1 MGRESLYYCSGNAF
15 PGMIQWFFDIPSK
28 LIHWRLNLVRALG
41 AYVPWLRRDDGSM
54 KVHAGTL
61 VDLFATI
68 LSGRRHLSARDAD
81 AALDILRYTFPEVE
95 HRWLSNR
102 FERSMRA
109 SLTVADVLASAA
121 SGRDETERM
130 AIALEVLSLL
140 INTGDSRMT
149 GELFDQV
156 TYGLELPGTANHL
169 RQLLMTPD
177 VEAQEPAYSVGFS
190 SGIGAEVSLP
200 EQDKG
205 ISFRLIRCSR
215 LVLVVNDGTRPI
227 VVRGRHL
234 QPGGVMPLTNGQV
247 VLLPSGPLSFE
258 DFAFFLDCKR
268 SGKQEVCYI
277 SLDGG
282 SLQISRVRSRASEVR
297 VNMGLA
303 CEVEV
308 LRPEVEFAVDGR
320 RLYPGESVR
329 MAYYS
334 SFTLDGEGPFSM
346 GEVQN
351 SMSDIGRRFR
361 LDPGNRKLRVTNL
374 PEKARKG
381 DMLLTP
387 GLAPGAVLE
396 VSFSSATNSGW
407 LEVVE
412 ASMPLLL
419 NGRPVRGRV
428 SLRDGDVVHLNAY
441 HALRCRFSA
450 GVLDEEYHAIRTLS
464 VEGVTKEFLRSG
476 RVLDNIDLTVKRGE
490 MVCIL
495 GPSGSG
501 KSTLLSMLAGQLP
514 PTRGCI
520 RYNNQLLYSAP
531 DLIRPYIAFIPRE
544 DILDAAMSVSEH
556 ISQATMIRRPRLSR
570 SERVRRVNAI
580 LKFLGLTHI
589 ASRRVGEMNART
601 ISDGER
607 TRLNLGLDLAGIA
620 DVFLLDEPIS
630 GLSTSDA
637 KLVMQTMQNMSRD
650 KMVIATMHRPST
662 AILNQFH
669 KVLVL
674 DHGGQMAYWG
684 DVPGM
689 MRYFRKAAADMAIDV
704 SEEART
710 AGGADYVFE
719 VLEAPLSWHD
729 RRRRQHPRLWQERF
743 EGYRFRNVMGHHHEG
758 GAPRTLYEGT
768 LEFPPAPRRSVIQLW
783 RLFRIWAVRTFLGR
797 VRSRMGL
804 YTMLLEGP
812 VLALLISMTLRA
824 SSSPEYTFATALHIP
839 SYLFLATIVAMFFGL
854 TGAASEVLKDRAL
867 LKRESNA
874 KVFVTGYVLA
884 KALVL
889 TGLSAVQSA
898 LFLWVGNAILEIHE
912 MFLIYLGTMTLTAF
926 VGVSLSLLV
935 SVFART
941 ERAALNMVPLLL
953 IPQILMAGAI
963 VHFDEMNQF
972 IPWSAHRTDEHGRL
986 KPGRVPL
993 VAEFCPLRYSFET
1006 MLVDQASRNVWE
1018 REREII
1024 QEKVDELK
1032 GRPHLDDREFEEFKL
1047 LKMALLHIAAIGAD
1061 GPEQAKAAVR
1071 QVRRAALDG
1080 SEKSYRR
1087 TIAELELLGK
1097 GHPSVKSFY
1106 VNDRVVMLDESAE
1119 IQRVS
1124 RDALD
1129 RPEIFLARRQPLP
1142 WEGSGQSPGDSGYS
1156 ADDGT
1161 VPTPWKD
1168 SLFLFLMGAVPL
1180 LVTGRVLKRRL
1191 ERAG

>member
-1 MGRESLYYCSGNAF
+1 
-15 PGMIQWFFDIPSK
+15 MIQWFFDIPSK

-41 AYVPWLRRDDGSM
+41 AYFPWLRRDDGSM

-68 LSGRRHLSARDAD
+68 LSGRRHLSAREAD
-81 AALDILRYTFPEVE
+81 AALDILRYTFPDVE

-109 SLTVADVLASAA
+109 NLTMADVLTSAV

-140 INTGDSRMT
+140 INTGDSHMT
-149 GELFDQV
+149 GELFDRV
-156 TYGLELPGTANHL
+156 TFGLELPGTAEQL
-169 RQLLMTPD
+169 RRLLMNPD
-177 VEAQEPAYSVGFS
+177 VEAQEPAYSVSFS
-190 SGIGAEVSLP
+190 SGIGGEVSLP
-200 EQDKG
+200 EQDQG

-215 LVLVVNDGTRPI
+215 LVLVVNDGSRAI
-227 VVRGRHL
+227 VARGRHL

-247 VLLPSGPLSFE
+247 VVLPSGPLSFE
-258 DFAFFLDCKR
+258 DFSFFLDCKR
-268 SGKQEVCYI
+268 SGKQEACYI
-277 SLDGG
+277 SLDNG
-282 SLQISRVRSRASEVR
+282 SLQVSRLRARSSEVR
-297 VNMGLA
+297 VSMGLA

-308 LRPEVEFAVDGR
+308 LRPDVELTVDGQ
-320 RLYPGESVR
+320 RLYPGESVHL
-329 MAYYS
+329 AYYS
-334 SFTLDGEGPFSM
+334 SFMLDGEGPFSM
-346 GEVQN
+346 GEVQ
-351 SMSDIGRRFR
+351 SSLSDIGRRFR

-374 PEKARKG
+374 AEKARKG

-387 GLAPGAVLE
+387 GLAAGVVLE
-396 VSFSSATNSGW
+396 VSFSSAANSGW

-412 ASMPLLL
+412 ASMPLSL
-419 NGRPVRGRV
+419 NGRPVKGRAA
-428 SLRDGDVVHLNAY
+428 LRDGDVVHLNAY

-464 VEGVTKEFLRSG
+464 VEGVTKEFLRGG

-501 KSTLLSMLAGQLP
+501 KSTLLSMLAGQLA

-544 DILDAAMSVSEH
+544 DILDASMSVSEH
-556 ISQATMIRRPRLSR
+556 IAQATIIRRPRLNR
-570 SERVRRVNAI
+570 SERMRRVNAI

-589 ASRRVGEMNART
+589 ASRRVGEMNERT

-630 GLSTSDA
+630 GLSSSDA
-637 KLVMQTMQNMSRD
+637 KLVMQTMQSMSRD

-662 AILNQFH
+662 SILNQFQ

-704 SEEART
+704 SEEARL

-729 RRRRQHPRLWQERF
+729 RRRKQHPRLWQERF
-743 EGYRFRNVMGHHHEG
+743 EGFRFRNVMGYHHEG

-768 LEFPPAPRRSVIQLW
+768 LEFPSAPKRSVIQLW
-783 RLFRIWAVRTFLGR
+783 RLFRIWVVRTFLGR
-797 VRSRMGL
+797 ARSRMGL

-812 VLALLISMTLRA
+812 VLALLISVTLRA

-839 SYLFLATIVAMFFGL
+839 SYLFLATIVAMFLGL

-874 KVFVTGYVLA
+874 KVFVSGYVLA
-884 KALVL
+884 KTLVL

-912 MFLIYLGTMTLTAF
+912 MFLFYLGTMTLTSF
-926 VGVSLSLLV
+926 IGVSLSLLV
-935 SVFART
+935 SVFAKT

-993 VAEFCPLRYSFET
+993 VAEFCPLRYSFE
-1006 MLVDQASRNVWE
+1006 MMEVNQASKNVWE
-1018 REREII
+1018 RERETI

-1032 GRPHLDDREFEEFKL
+1032 KLPNLDNKEFEEFKL

-1061 GPEQAKAAVR
+1061 NPQQAKEFVR
-1071 QVRRAALDG
+1071 RVRRAALDG
-1080 SEKSYRR
+1080 SEKNYRK
-1087 TIAELELLGK
+1087 TIEELEQMGK
-1097 GHPSVKSFY
+1097 GKPSVKSFY

-1119 IQRVS
+1119 IQRIS
-1124 RDALD
+1124 REASDS
-1129 RPEIFLARRQPLP
+1129 PEIFLARRQPLP
-1142 WEGSGQSPGDSGYS
+1142 WGIPGGNPDASDYS

-1161 VPTPWKD
+1161 IPTQWKD
-1168 SLFLFLMGAVPL
+1168 SLVLFLMGAAPL
-1180 LVTGRVLKRRL
+1180 LLTGFILKRRL
-1191 ERAG
+1191 DQTG